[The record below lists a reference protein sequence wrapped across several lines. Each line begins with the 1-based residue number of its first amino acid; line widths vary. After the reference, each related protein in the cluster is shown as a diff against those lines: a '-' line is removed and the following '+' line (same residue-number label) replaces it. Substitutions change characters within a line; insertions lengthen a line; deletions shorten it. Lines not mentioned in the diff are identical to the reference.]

1 MTLRVDPR
9 AIGAALRDAFA
20 VDEVINTGRDD
31 ARGTVV
37 ARGRF
42 TRDGGDGDEESAL
55 VKVSRAH
62 LPSDV
67 AGVQRVLERAHVR
80 LRAPYS
86 GAEYMYYTGA
96 IDREARE
103 GEDGDVHVDVI
114 CPGWLTA
121 TTSREARDALF
132 AKHIARSAT
141 QKMILIRETPE
152 VYNDVHEAYIA
163 GIPEAATAWVYKILS
178 LEKERE
184 RLLHADDEFLLN
196 TDPKWQTHP
205 DCATTD
211 RASWFNHPSVMDLYC
226 LGLCQRKDVRSMRDL
241 RAEHLPMLRAML
253 RVARDVIARVY
264 GVHEEDMRVF
274 VHYPPQFYHFHVH
287 YQALSAQEVGC
298 QTERAH
304 LLEDIIDNIER
315 DGDFYAKANI
325 SVKMGERDKLMELY
339 RARAATRD

>member
-1 MTLRVDPR
+1 MASHARAAHRMTDHAVDPR
-9 AIGAALRDAFA
+9 AIGAALREFAIDA
-20 VDEVINTGRDD
+20 VINTGRDD

-42 TRDGGDGDEESAL
+42 DDDEAL

-67 AGVQRVLERAHVR
+67 DGLQRVLSRAHAR

-86 GAEYMYYTGA
+86 GAEYMYYTAA
-96 IDREARE
+96 IDRDVRE

-114 CPGWLTA
+114 CPGWLTS
-121 TTSREARDALF
+121 TSRDAREALM
-132 AKHIARSAT
+132 AKHIARSSA

-152 VYNDVHEAYIA
+152 IYRHVHETYIA
-163 GIPEAATAWVYKILS
+163 GVPDAATAWVYKILS

-184 RLLHADDEFLLN
+184 RLLHADDDFLLN

-226 LGLCQRKDVRSMRDL
+226 LGLCQRRDVRSLRDL

-339 RARAATRD
+339 RAHTMA